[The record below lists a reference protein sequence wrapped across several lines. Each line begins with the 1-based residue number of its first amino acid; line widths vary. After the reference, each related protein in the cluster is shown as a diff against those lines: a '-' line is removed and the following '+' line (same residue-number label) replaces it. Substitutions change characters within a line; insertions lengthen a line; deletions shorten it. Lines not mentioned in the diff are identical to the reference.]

1 MALRWFIGI
10 LCISFCAVMTV
21 LLLRVTYFPETSRLA
36 SESPELVMERFLS
49 RRHAPSDLDIWKGN
63 EIIGRLV
70 LEPKELITAEQRRL
84 GAIAYLHVD
93 GVVSMEFPGIP
104 KGSLT
109 LIGDLFM
116 GLDGEVRESTITL
129 GLTQQNLY
137 LKIIQKHLVPEPRFV
152 LRQGDLEIFDSSKS
166 DASEPSQKM
175 VDLLLGSIQMDPKA
189 RAREASK
196 AAESI
201 TEARR
206 GKFNVLGRD
215 FTGYHLTT
223 TLGGGGDRKF
233 ILAITD
239 SGEVMQMLTN
249 FLDYRF
255 ISADLRP
262 DGMNGYLLESVKKLN
277 LPGPPP
283 SPPNK

>member
-1 MALRWFIGI
+1 MALRWLIGI

-63 EIIGRLV
+63 DIIGRLV
-70 LEPKELITAEQRRL
+70 LEPKELIASEQRRL
-84 GAIAYLHVD
+84 GAEAYLHVEGGI
-93 GVVSMEFPGIP
+93 GVEFPGIP
-104 KGSLT
+104 KGDLT
-109 LIGDLFM
+109 LSGDLFM
-116 GLDGEVRESTITL
+116 GLDAEVKESTITI

-137 LKIIQKHLVPEPRFV
+137 LKIIQKHLAPEPRFV
-152 LRQGDLEIFDSSKS
+152 LRQGDFEIFDSSKS
-166 DASEPSQKM
+166 DASEPTQKI

-189 RAREASK
+189 RARTASQ
-196 AAESI
+196 AAETQ

-206 GKFNVLGRD
+206 GSFNVMDHD
-215 FTGYHLTT
+215 FTGYRLTT

-233 ILAITD
+233 ILIITD
-239 SGEVMQMLTN
+239 SGEVVQMLTN

-255 ISADLRP
+255 ISADLTP
-262 DGMNGYLLESVKKLN
+262 DGMDGYLLESVKKLK

-283 SPPNK
+283 SPPRQ